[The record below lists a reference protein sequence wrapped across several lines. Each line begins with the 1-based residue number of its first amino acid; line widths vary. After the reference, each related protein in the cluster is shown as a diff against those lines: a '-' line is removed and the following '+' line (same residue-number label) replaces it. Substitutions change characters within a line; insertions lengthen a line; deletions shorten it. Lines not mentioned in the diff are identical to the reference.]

1 MTNFTTE
8 QGGIIAGMKHVF
20 ITGGSDGLG
29 KITAQ
34 KLVAAGYD
42 VTILSRDEAKTKATA
57 EEIGCRYAAADAT
70 DASQVKRAMEQAGE
84 IDILI
89 NNAGNWLA
97 GLLEV
102 STPEQIEKVIASN
115 TLGTIYCTQAVVPAM
130 KQRQSGRIINVISQA
145 GLYAKAERSVYN
157 ASKWAITGFTKSL
170 QAELKPSHISVV
182 GFYPGA
188 MATGLFAKAG
198 DMKDRGGAL
207 DPAIA
212 ADALAYLCGLPDHVI
227 VPEFGIESLDY

>member
-1 MTNFTTE
+1 
-8 QGGIIAGMKHVF
+8 MKHVF

-42 VTILSRDEAKTKATA
+42 VTILSRDEAKTKAAA
-57 EEIGCRYAAADAT
+57 EEIGCKYMVADVT
-70 DASQVKRAMEQAGE
+70 DAAQLNAALQQTGE
-84 IDILI
+84 VDILI

-97 GLLEV
+97 GLLEA
-102 STPEQIEKVIASN
+102 STADQIEKVIASN
-115 TLGTIYCTQAVVPAM
+115 TLGTIYVTHAVVPAM
-130 KQRQSGRIINVISQA
+130 KQRKNGRIINVISQA

-170 QAELKPSHISVV
+170 QAELKPFHVSVV

-212 ADALAYLCGLPDHVI
+212 ADALVYLCGLPDHVV